1 VKVLH
6 VIPSVSP
13 LYGGPSFALKGMA
26 EAVASLGIEVDVATT
41 TANGRAELEVPLDRP
56 VVEEGVRYFYFRRQ
70 YPKAWTFSWPLTR
83 WLRRHAGR
91 YDVLHVHALFS
102 YPTLSACQAAR
113 RHGVPYI
120 IRPLGML
127 DPWALRSR
135 HWKKAPYFRLLE
147 RRNVLGAAAV
157 HTVSEHERCA
167 IEALGL
173 PVHVVTIP
181 LGVGPPA
188 EGDEGH
194 GASRKRK
201 EMDGI
206 VNILFLSRLHPKK
219 GIEILLDAARLR
231 PQRDKMRFFIAG
243 AGEEAYVRS
252 LQDRAAAYGLEKRVT
267 FTGFVSGAAKRR
279 LFQEAHL
286 FVLPSYDENFGM
298 AVAEAL
304 SFGLP
309 VVISEHVAL
318 AEQVAEAGA
327 GRVVPCDAGE
337 LARALATLVADPDL
351 CQRMGEAG
359 GRLAQ
364 AAFSWP
370 EIGKRLMALYE
381 EVRAASTHVVRSP
394 PG

>member
-1 VKVLH
+1 M
-6 VIPSVSP
+6 SP
-13 LYGGPSFALKGMA
+13 LYGGPFVAVKGMA
-26 EAVASLGIEVDVATT
+26 EAVASLGAEVDVATT
-41 TANGRAELEVPLDRP
+41 TANGKAELDAPLDRL
-56 VVEEGVRYFYFRRQ
+56 VVEEGVRYFYFQRQ
-70 YPKAWTFSWPLTR
+70 YPKVWTFSFPLTR
-83 WLRRHAGR
+83 WLGRHASK
-91 YDVLHVHALFS
+91 YDVLHVHVPFS
-102 YPTLSACQAAR
+102 YPTLFGCQMAR
-113 RHGVPYI
+113 RHSVPYVLM
-120 IRPLGML
+120 PHGTL
-127 DPWALRSR
+127 DPWALRFR
-135 HWKKAPYFRLLE
+135 RWKKAPYFLLFE
-147 RRNVLGAAAV
+147 RANILGAAAV
-157 HTVSEHERCA
+157 HAVSAHERHA

-173 PVHVVTIP
+173 PARVVTIP
-181 LGVGPPA
+181 LGIDPPA

-201 EMDGI
+201 EMDGT

-219 GIEILLDAARLR
+219 GIEILLDAARLLQ
-231 PQRDKMRFFIAG
+231 QRDKMRFFIAG
-243 AGEEAYVRS
+243 EGEEAYVRS

-318 AEQVAEAGA
+318 AEQVAAVGA
-327 GRVVPCDAGE
+327 GSVVPCDAGE

-359 GRLAQ
+359 RRLAQ
-364 AAFSWP
+364 AEFSWP
-370 EIGKRLMALYE
+370 EIAKRLIALYE
-381 EVRAASTHVVRSP
+381 EVRAARTHVVRSP

>member
-1 VKVLH
+1 M
-6 VIPSVSP
+6 SP

-26 EAVASLGIEVDVATT
+26 EAVASLGTEVDVATT
-41 TANGRAELEVPLDRP
+41 TANGRAELDVPLDRP

-70 YPKAWTFSWPLTR
+70 YPKSWTFSWPLTH
-83 WLRRHAGR
+83 WLRRHAGK

-113 RHGVPYI
+113 RHGVPYVL
-120 IRPLGML
+120 RPLGTL
-127 DPWALRSR
+127 DPWALRFHR
-135 HWKKAPYFRLLE
+135 WKKAPYFRLLE
-147 RRNVLGAAAV
+147 RPNLLGASAV
-157 HTVSEHERCA
+157 HSVSEREQCA

-173 PVHVVTIP
+173 PVRVVTIP
-181 LGVGPPA
+181 LGVDPPV
-188 EGDEGH
+188 EDDEGH
-194 GASRKRK
+194 GASRERK
-201 EMDGI
+201 EMGGA

-219 GIEILLDAARLR
+219 GIEVLLDAARLL
-231 PQRDKMRFFIAG
+231 PQQDRFRLFIAG
-243 AGEEAYVRS
+243 QGEKAYVRS

-267 FTGFVSGAAKRR
+267 FTGFVSGTAKRR

-318 AEQVAEAGA
+318 AEQVAEVGA
-327 GRVVPCDAGE
+327 GSVVPCDAGE
-337 LARALATLVADPDL
+337 LAWALATLVADPDL

-359 GRLAQ
+359 RRLAQ

-370 EIGKRLMALYE
+370 EIAKRLIALYE
-381 EVRAASTHVVRSP
+381 EVRAARTHVVRSP